1 MFNMSPISSLLTVI
15 PEFTRGYVPE
25 KYYNEHTSRSGSRY
39 YFVNDKFIHDIG
51 TVKVEL
57 GKCHSN
63 HLDTSL
69 KFWKLCTKR
78 TILLK
83 KSLSKIK

>member
-25 KYYNEHTSRSGSRY
+25 KYYNEHTSCGSIY

-63 HLDTSL
+63 HLDT
-69 KFWKLCTKR
+69 
-78 TILLK
+78 
-83 KSLSKIK
+83 

>member
-1 MFNMSPISSLLTVI
+1 MFNMSLISSLLIVI

-25 KYYNEHTSRSGSRY
+25 KYYNEHTSRSGSIY
-39 YFVNDKFIHDIG
+39 YFVNDEFIRDIG

-63 HLDTSL
+63 HLDT
-69 KFWKLCTKR
+69 
-78 TILLK
+78 
-83 KSLSKIK
+83 